1 MHKSTKSAYKYIEV
15 IFLNDLTPLILIL
28 ALTNKNGFKNI
39 KNAFEAAD
47 GFTTKI
53 NNMSNIM
60 TMLPKFTGMLNNTNI
75 FSQQD
80 TNKQNDNYVDTLKD
94 IMSAMN
100 SK

>member
-15 IFLNDLTPLILIL
+15 IFLNDLTPLIFIL

-53 NNMSNIM
+53 NNMTNMMS
-60 TMLPKFTGMLNNTNI
+60 MLPKMTGLLNN
-75 FSQQD
+75 FSQVTAQES
-80 TNKQNDNYVDTLKD
+80 NPINENYIDTLKD